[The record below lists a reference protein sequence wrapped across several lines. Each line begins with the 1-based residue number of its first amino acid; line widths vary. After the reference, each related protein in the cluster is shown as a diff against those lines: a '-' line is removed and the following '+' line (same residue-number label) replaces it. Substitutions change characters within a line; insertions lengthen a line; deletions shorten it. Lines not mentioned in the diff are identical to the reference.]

1 MHHEADARCGKR
13 YPWKDNISVH
23 AKREKVQQL
32 IFYLDDIIVYVT
44 CDPGT
49 DSKKIPE
56 ISDKIQDLVGRL
68 VVA

>member
-13 YPWKDNISVH
+13 YPGKIISLFMQN
-23 AKREKVQQL
+23 ARRYSSL
-32 IFYLDDIIVYVT
+32 FFYLDDIIVYVT